1 MDVWENFFLAQV
13 GASAALTGLI
23 FVSVSINLKKILQ
36 YSKLVNRAFQVLAV
50 LLQILVVSSLALVP
64 GQSAAAFGAEVL
76 ILGIGVW
83 IIVTAFE
90 FGSVRTTPPEYRNV
104 ALLNAGFSQVAALP
118 YVVGGIILMTS
129 GGAGCYWLVGGIL
142 LSYAKAIFE
151 AWVLLVEI
159 NR

>member
-1 MDVWENFFLAQV
+1 MDAWQNFFLAQV

-23 FVSVSINLKKILQ
+23 FVSVSINLTKILR

-50 LLQILVVSSLALVP
+50 LLQILVVSSLTLVP
-64 GQSAAAFGAEVL
+64 GQSFALFGGEVL
-76 ILGIGVW
+76 VIGIAVW
-83 IIVTAFE
+83 IIATVFE
-90 FGSVRTTPPEYRNV
+90 FGSFRTTPAQYRKVALFNV
-104 ALLNAGFSQVAALP
+104 AFSQVTALP
-118 YVVGGIILMTS
+118 YLVGGIVLVTS
-129 GGAGCYWLVGGIL
+129 SDRGFYWLVASIL